1 MYDFIGIIAA
11 FLTTTAFIPQVIKVL
26 KTKET
31 NAISSGMYAMQVTGL
46 ALWLI
51 YGLCIQNIPVI
62 LANMVSLVL
71 SFTILFCKIKFTP
84 KMTPLIKE

>member
-11 FLTTTAFIPQVIKVL
+11 FLTTTAFIPQVIKIL

-31 NAISSGMYAMQVTGL
+31 NAISISMYTMQVTGL
-46 ALWLI
+46 TLWLI
-51 YGLCIQNIPVI
+51 YGLFLQNIHII

-71 SFTILFCKIKFTP
+71 SFTILFCKIKFTS
-84 KMTPLIKE
+84 KITPMIKE